1 LTRRTVLVN
10 LLVVLGLLALAT
22 LFFHPVIF
30 GGKTLLPLDNLFT
43 FEPWQSFAAR
53 FGVQVPHNELLSDL
67 ILENYVWKRFIL
79 QALKS
84 RSLPLWNPYILAGQ
98 PFLAAGQ
105 HSALYP
111 LSLIFYI
118 VPLARAYGYYTVLQ
132 LLLASVFMYIYARTI
147 RLQRLGSLIAAITF
161 AFSGFMVVSVVHPMI
176 IAAASWLPLL
186 LAVVERLVRTQEEQV
201 PGEPPKPVAYI
212 PWIAL
217 GALVLALQ
225 FLAGHVEIAYYVVLV
240 TVFYAAWR
248 IALYWQS
255 TRSWLQAGK
264 LTLAIVLLV
273 GLGVGLAAIQMV
285 PYYELVRENFRQGS
299 ATYQQVTGWAYRW
312 RRLIAF
318 LVPDFFG
325 NPTHHS
331 YRDAFS
337 GHTVVDLRNV
347 NGESIQTIYWGMK
360 NYVEGGSYVG
370 VLPLLL
376 ALVAVWKS
384 RTRYVRIFLTLAIT
398 SLAFVFGTPL
408 YALLYYGLPGI
419 NQLHSPF
426 RWVFPY
432 TFSVSVL
439 AGCGA
444 SWLAANR
451 SEEEETRSIGLL
463 GGATLALGLF
473 GAGLLVLCLRVPEQ
487 AIALAERVMFSFA
500 QASQAFSDGRAFFS
514 YQFRNFLLFFLTLAG
529 AGATLLLRSAR
540 VGFRGVKLWK
550 LLAPAV
556 IVAELFAI
564 GMSFNPAADPAILSF
579 EPPVISFLKHDEG
592 LWRFTTLNLPD
603 EKTLNANVGMFY
615 DLQDAR
621 GYDSII
627 ARHYVDYMQLVEPQ
641 WELLYNRIAPLH
653 DPATLDSPLLD
664 LLNVKY
670 VVTAQTVDNAD
681 YTLVYDNELRVY
693 RNEGCLPR
701 AFVVHQARVIPEA
714 TARSEALRQFDPR
727 QEVILETAPEGALPE
742 DSIEEWR
749 PAQIVQYD
757 PNEVLVEVS
766 LTTGGYLVLADSHS
780 AGWKAYDTQPGE
792 DEQEVPIYR
801 ANGAFRAVLLPPG
814 EHVVRFKYTPFSLK
828 LGLFI
833 SFLAGVILILL
844 LSFWLWR
851 RFYSEEATDSAVK
864 RVAKNALTPMVLNL
878 LNRVI
883 DMAFAMLYLRVLAP
897 AAAGRYHFAFNFI
910 GYFETVVLFGLGTW
924 ITREIS
930 KHPDQTRKYWS
941 NSVVL
946 RWLIWLAS
954 VPVMAA
960 TVYAYVRFSGL
971 TADSVLAI
979 AFFAVALI
987 PQLLADSFTAAFYAH
1002 EKMEYPAAISSVST
1016 VLRVVLSTMAL
1027 LLGYGFVGMAAAS
1040 LLVNLSTALILGTL
1054 ARRLFFRPKLEFDA
1068 AFARTMV
1075 RDSLPLMVN
1084 NLLAKVFFMSDVLLL
1099 KPLRGDAEVGYY
1111 SAAYKYIRG
1120 LDVIPSYFT
1129 LAIFPLIS
1137 RFAESQRDSLV
1148 RAYILSIKLLMLIAL
1163 PIAVGTT
1170 FIARPLISILAGP
1183 EYVQQSTIAL
1193 QLLIW
1198 YMPVGFINSVTQYV
1212 LIAIN
1217 QQHFL
1222 TRAFLFGAAFNV
1234 LSNLILIPR
1243 YGYIAAS
1250 VITALSEVALLIP
1263 FYYCVRRNLTTLP
1276 WVEVFWRPVLAA
1288 AAMAVVMWL
1297 MQGVTIV
1304 LTIPVAAVTYLA
1316 VLAALGTFRQPDV
1329 ALVLELLPAPVR
1341 DRLPVALARP

>member
-1 LTRRTVLVN
+1 
-10 LLVVLGLLALAT
+10 
-22 LFFHPVIF
+22 
-30 GGKTLLPLDNLFT
+30 
-43 FEPWQSFAAR
+43 
-53 FGVQVPHNELLSDL
+53 
-67 ILENYVWKRFIL
+67 
-79 QALKS
+79 
-84 RSLPLWNPYILAGQ
+84 
-98 PFLAAGQ
+98 
-105 HSALYP
+105 
-111 LSLIFYI
+111 
-118 VPLARAYGYYTVLQ
+118 
-132 LLLASVFMYIYARTI
+132 
-147 RLQRLGSLIAAITF
+147 
-161 AFSGFMVVSVVHPMI
+161 
-176 IAAASWLPLL
+176 
-186 LAVVERLVRTQEEQV
+186 
-201 PGEPPKPVAYI
+201 
-212 PWIAL
+212 
-217 GALVLALQ
+217 
-225 FLAGHVEIAYYVVLV
+225 
-240 TVFYAAWR
+240 
-248 IALYWQS
+248 
-255 TRSWLQAGK
+255 
-264 LTLAIVLLV
+264 
-273 GLGVGLAAIQMV
+273 
-285 PYYELVRENFRQGS
+285 
-299 ATYQQVTGWAYRW
+299 
-312 RRLIAF
+312 
-318 LVPDFFG
+318 
-325 NPTHHS
+325 
-331 YRDAFS
+331 
-337 GHTVVDLRNV
+337 
-347 NGESIQTIYWGMK
+347 
-360 NYVEGGSYVG
+360 
-370 VLPLLL
+370 
-376 ALVAVWKS
+376 
-384 RTRYVRIFLTLAIT
+384 
-398 SLAFVFGTPL
+398 
-408 YALLYYGLPGI
+408 
-419 NQLHSPF
+419 
-426 RWVFPY
+426 
-432 TFSVSVL
+432 
-439 AGCGA
+439 
-444 SWLAANR
+444 
-451 SEEEETRSIGLL
+451 
-463 GGATLALGLF
+463 
-473 GAGLLVLCLRVPEQ
+473 
-487 AIALAERVMFSFA
+487 
-500 QASQAFSDGRAFFS
+500 
-514 YQFRNFLLFFLTLAG
+514 
-529 AGATLLLRSAR
+529 
-540 VGFRGVKLWK
+540 
-550 LLAPAV
+550 
-556 IVAELFAI
+556 
-564 GMSFNPAADPAILSF
+564 
-579 EPPVISFLKHDEG
+579 
-592 LWRFTTLNLPD
+592 
-603 EKTLNANVGMFY
+603 
-615 DLQDAR
+615 
-621 GYDSII
+621 
-627 ARHYVDYMQLVEPQ
+627 
-641 WELLYNRIAPLH
+641 
-653 DPATLDSPLLD
+653 
-664 LLNVKY
+664 
-670 VVTAQTVDNAD
+670 
-681 YTLVYDNELRVY
+681 
-693 RNEGCLPR
+693 
-701 AFVVHQARVIPEA
+701 
-714 TARSEALRQFDPR
+714 
-727 QEVILETAPEGALPE
+727 
-742 DSIEEWR
+742 
-749 PAQIVQYD
+749 
-757 PNEVLVEVS
+757 
-766 LTTGGYLVLADSHS
+766 
-780 AGWKAYDTQPGE
+780 
-792 DEQEVPIYR
+792 
-801 ANGAFRAVLLPPG
+801 
-814 EHVVRFKYTPFSLK
+814 
-828 LGLFI
+828 
-833 SFLAGVILILL
+833 
-844 LSFWLWR
+844 
-851 RFYSEEATDSAVK
+851 
-864 RVAKNALTPMVLNL
+864 VLNL

>member
-1 LTRRTVLVN
+1 M
-10 LLVVLGLLALAT
+10 
-22 LFFHPVIF
+22 LFFQPVIF
-30 GGKTLLPLDNLFT
+30 GGKTLLPLDNLFD

-53 FGVQVPHNELLSDL
+53 FGARVPHNELLSDL
-67 ILENYVWKRFIL
+67 ILENYVWKRFTL

-84 RSLPLWNPYILAGQ
+84 RDLPLWNPHILAGQ

-111 LSLIFYI
+111 LSLVFYI

-132 LLLASVFMYIYARTI
+132 LLLAGVFMYIYARTI

-161 AFSGFMVVSVVHPMI
+161 TFSGFMVVSVVHPMI

-212 PWIAL
+212 PWIAM
-217 GALVLALQ
+217 GALALAVQ

-240 TVFYAAWR
+240 TAFYAAWR
-248 IALYWQS
+248 IALYWRS

-264 LTLAIVLLV
+264 LALAIALLV

-285 PYYELVRENFRQGS
+285 PYYELVRDNFRQGS
-299 ATYQQVTGWAYRW
+299 ATYQQVTGWAYPW
-312 RRLIAF
+312 RRLISF

-331 YRDAFS
+331 YRDAFN
-337 GHTVVDLRNV
+337 GQTVTDLRNAT
-347 NGESIQTIYWGMK
+347 GQPIRTIYWGIK

-376 ALVAVWKS
+376 TLVAVWKS
-384 RTRYVRIFLTLAIT
+384 RVRYVSIFLALATL

-426 RWVFPY
+426 RWIFPY
-432 TFSVSVL
+432 TLSISVL

-451 SEEEETRSIGLL
+451 TKVETRSIRLL
-463 GGATLALGLF
+463 GGATLALGLL
-473 GAGLLVLCLRVPEQ
+473 GVVVLGVCLRLPQQ
-487 AIALAERVMFSFA
+487 AITWAERVMLSFA
-500 QASQAFSDGRAFFS
+500 QAAEAFSDGRAFFS
-514 YQFRNFLLFFLTLAG
+514 YQFRNFLLFFLALAG
-529 AGATLLLRSAR
+529 AGATLLLRSAQASFRR
-540 VGFRGVKLWK
+540 VKVWK
-550 LLAPAV
+550 LLAPV
-556 IVAELFAI
+556 VVVAELFAI

-579 EPPVISFLKHDEG
+579 EPPVISFLKQDEG
-592 LWRFTTLNLPD
+592 LWRFTTFNLPD

-627 ARHYVDYMQLVEPQ
+627 SRHYVDYMQLVEPQ

-653 DPATLDSPLLD
+653 DPATLDSSLLD
-664 LLNVKY
+664 LLNIKY
-670 VVTAQTVDNAD
+670 VVTTQSIDNPG

-693 RNEGCLPR
+693 RNEDFLPR
-701 AFVVHQARVIPEA
+701 AFVVHQARVIPDA
-714 TARSEALRQFDPR
+714 AARSEALRQFNPR
-727 QEVILETAPEGALPE
+727 HEIILEEAPEGPL
-742 DSIEEWR
+742 
-749 PAQIVQYD
+749 AQGSLEPWAAARIVQYD
-757 PNEVLVEVS
+757 LNEVMVELS
-766 LTTGGYLVLADSHS
+766 LATDGYLVLTDSHS
-780 AGWKAYDTQPGE
+780 AGWKAYDTQPGQ

-801 ANGAFRAVLLPPG
+801 ANGAFRAVVLPPG

-828 LGLFI
+828 LGLFV

-851 RFYSEEATDSAVK
+851 RFYSEEATDSTVK

-883 DMAFAMLYLRVLAP
+883 DMAFAMLYLRLLAP

-910 GYFETVVLFGLGTW
+910 GYFETLVLFGLGTW

-946 RWLIWLAS
+946 RWLLWLAS

-979 AFFAVALI
+979 AFFALALV
-987 PQLLADSFTAAFYAH
+987 PQLLADSFSAAFYAH

-1016 VLRVVLSTMAL
+1016 VLRVALSTLAL

-1040 LLVNLSTALILGTL
+1040 LAVNISTALILGTL
-1054 ARRLFFRPKLEFDA
+1054 ARRLFFRPRLEFDT
-1068 AFARTMV
+1068 AFGRTMV
-1075 RDSLPLMVN
+1075 RESFPLMVN
-1084 NLLAKVFFMSDVLLL
+1084 NLLSKVFFMSDVLLL

-1148 RAYILSIKLLMLIAL
+1148 RAYVLSVKLLMMIAL
-1163 PIAVGTT
+1163 PVAVGTT

-1183 EYVQQSTIAL
+1183 EYVQQSAIAL

-1198 YMPVGFINSVTQYV
+1198 YMPVGFINSVTHYV
-1212 LIAIN
+1212 LIALN
-1217 QQHFL
+1217 QQRFL
-1222 TRAFLFGAAFNV
+1222 TRAFLFGAAFNI

-1250 VITALSEVALLIP
+1250 AITALSEVALLIP
-1263 FYYCVRRNLTTLP
+1263 FYYCVRKNLTKLP
-1276 WVEVFWRPVLAA
+1276 WMDLFWRPVLAA
-1288 AAMAVVMWL
+1288 AAMAAVMWL
-1297 MQGVTIV
+1297 MRSVTIV
-1304 LTIPVAAVTYLA
+1304 ITIPVAAVTYLG
-1316 VLAALGTFRQPDV
+1316 VLVALGTFRQPDV
-1329 ALVLELLPAPVR
+1329 ALVFELLPTR
-1341 DRLPVALARP
+1341 LKDRLPFALARP